1 MGGKRLFCQ
10 EIETARR
17 RHRFRHGSAPS
28 TGIRRR
34 LRTWTTRTIDLERY
48 HPCSRTGNWPVFG
61 AQEHSPG
68 TLQHD
73 WEGPGSPLRSQVSTS
88 PTSHEPMEWVKCLAC
103 THCFSFWG
111 PQPSKKG
118 RGRGGTHRE
127 IKNAPPRCEVGPFV
141 RAEHMRS
148 MRVCGAHYCKVI

>member
-1 MGGKRLFCQ
+1 MDPTKQRPLSRQRPRKKLRPLIKLRPRRKVKPGKPAQQLTIIIIYSSKHSNHEQ
-10 EIETARR
+10 PWTARR

-88 PTSHEPMEWVKCLAC
+88 PSSHEPMEWVKCLGC
-103 THCFSFWG
+103 TL
-111 PQPSKKG
+111 
-118 RGRGGTHRE
+118 
-127 IKNAPPRCEVGPFV
+127 
-141 RAEHMRS
+141 
-148 MRVCGAHYCKVI
+148 